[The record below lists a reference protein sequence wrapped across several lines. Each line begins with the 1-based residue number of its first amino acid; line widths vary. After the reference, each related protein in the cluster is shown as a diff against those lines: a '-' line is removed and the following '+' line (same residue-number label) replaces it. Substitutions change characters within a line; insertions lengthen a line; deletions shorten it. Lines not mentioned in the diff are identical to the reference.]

1 MNVLLDTH
9 VLIWSVAEP
18 DRIVGRTRAL
28 LDDAETTTWISP
40 ISIWECLILADKG
53 KVRLAPDP
61 IAWARRVLREQP
73 FKQAP
78 LNHEVAIQSRL
89 VSLPNKDPADRFLAA
104 TAAVFELTL
113 VTADERLLRGA
124 GYQVFSAD

>member
-9 VLIWSVAEP
+9 VLIWSVAQP
-18 DRIVGRTRAL
+18 DRIGGRARAL
-28 LDDAETTTWISP
+28 LEDAETTGFISP

-61 IAWARRVLREQP
+61 IAWTRRMLREQP
-73 FKQAP
+73 LKQAP

-89 VSLPNKDPADRFLAA
+89 VTLSHEDPADRFLAA

-113 VTADERLLRGA
+113 VTADEKLLRGA
-124 GYQVFSAD
+124 GYRVFSAE

>member
-1 MNVLLDTH
+1 M
-9 VLIWSVAEP
+9 
-18 DRIVGRTRAL
+18 

-61 IAWARRVLREQP
+61 IAWTRRVLREQP

-89 VSLPNKDPADRFLAA
+89 VKLPHKDPADRFLAA

-113 VTADERLLRGA
+113 VTADDKLLRGE
-124 GYQVFSAD
+124 GYQVFPAE